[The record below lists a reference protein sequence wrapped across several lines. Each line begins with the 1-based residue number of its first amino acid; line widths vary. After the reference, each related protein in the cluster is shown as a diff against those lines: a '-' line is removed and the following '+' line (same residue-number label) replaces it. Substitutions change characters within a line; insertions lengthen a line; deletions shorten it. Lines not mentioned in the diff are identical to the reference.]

1 MSGYT
6 SGSTKQKKAQ
16 WKQRI
21 LIGGKKTHKKKKTT
35 PPTSCFPPPKE
46 NHQNI
51 KWSLPLHIST
61 FFSSIKCRDL
71 TERANTPFCSP
82 SSSALL
88 EEKKTTKI
96 SVSRCPKTP
105 WQNWSLF
112 GTIFGRF
119 FSHSNGN
126 LARQLCPCPFL
137 LFIWPAAS
145 YLWSFRTLAE
155 IQCLLTGPQCS
166 CWVQL
171 NSTGSE
177 APRTTCSDC
186 GLHVQDLQSLWD
198 LRAGVNLAVHPHQ
211 EGPVQ

>member
-1 MSGYT
+1 MVSPPAHIHIFFQH
-6 SGSTKQKKAQ
+6 KVQRLN
-16 WKQRI
+16 WKGQHS
-21 LIGGKKTHKKKKTT
+21 LLLFQQFCPLGGKK
-35 PPTSCFPPPKE
+35 P
-46 NHQNI
+46 
-51 KWSLPLHIST
+51 
-61 FFSSIKCRDL
+61 
-71 TERANTPFCSP
+71 
-82 SSSALL
+82 
-88 EEKKTTKI
+88 TKI
-96 SVSRCPKTP
+96 SISRCPKTP

-112 GTIFGRF
+112 GTIFRRF